1 MRVVLAVLAVVMA
14 VFAAVQYNDPDGPLW
29 AIYYG
34 VPAVWAALAAYRPR
48 ITGTPV
54 FRGLLALTAVVALGL
69 TIYYWP
75 PIGGWWREEVWSM
88 SITEERAAQIAEQS
102 REGMGI
108 MMATAVVLVVLG
120 ASFLARGR
128 GAAQGRDSVHPAE

>member
-1 MRVVLAVLAVVMA
+1 MRVVLGMLAMLMA
-14 VFAAVQYNDPDGPLW
+14 VFAIVQYNDPDGPLW
-29 AIYYG
+29 AVYYG
-34 VPAVWAALAAYRPR
+34 VPAIWAALAAYRPG
-48 ITGTPV
+48 ILSTPV
-54 FRGLLALTAVVALGL
+54 VRALLAVTAVAALGL

-88 SITEERAAQIAEQS
+88 SLTEERAARIAEQS

-108 MMATAVVLVVLG
+108 MIATAVVLVVLV

-128 GAAQGRDSVHPAE
+128 GATPGRDSIHPAE